1 VVQGGASEAK
11 RGAPWDGL
19 AGEAR
24 QGQVTVDVVIPVFND
39 AGSIGDLLHDLMLAR
54 QRGWFRIQSI
64 HVISDASTDGTD
76 DVIRRVA
83 GVDPRVKLVRKK
95 ERKGKQDSI
104 NLALAVTN
112 ADVVVFIDADV
123 RFADR
128 HSLAKLL
135 RHFHH
140 GDVAVVQG
148 GLVRC
153 LGGLS
158 VRPATLAAHFD
169 WILVDRIRRR
179 KALSWWSV
187 DGRVMGLS
195 RDFYHDLV
203 LPSFLADD
211 QFVFYA
217 CVQQGRR
224 FVWAD
229 DALFNYGPPVSMSD
243 FSHQWSRYFFYT
255 GKSCEYFGE
264 DFIRTDMSVPGLRR
278 TILSCL
284 WRHPLCGVMW
294 LMGFA
299 MSRVEFMLHF
309 GFDGYARGLFWTR
322 SSRLKNVGQTWR

>member
-1 VVQGGASEAK
+1 MVQGGASEAK
-11 RGAPWDGL
+11 RGAPSDGL

-24 QGQVTVDVVIPVFND
+24 QGQMTVDVVVPVFND

-76 DVIRRVA
+76 DVVHRVA

-104 NLALAVTN
+104 NVALAVTN

-128 HSLAKLL
+128 YSLAKLL
-135 RHFHH
+135 RHFRD

-148 GLVRC
+148 GLVGF

-158 VRPATLAAHFD
+158 VRPVTLAAHFD

-187 DGRVMGLS
+187 DGRVVALS

-211 QFVFYA
+211 QFIFYA

-229 DALFNYGPPVSMSD
+229 DALFYYGPPASMSD
-243 FSHQWSRYFFYT
+243 LSHQWSRYFFYT
-255 GKSCEYFGE
+255 DKSCEYFGE
-264 DFIRTDMSVPGLRR
+264 DFIRTDMSVPSLRR

-294 LMGFA
+294 LTGVA

-309 GFDGYARGLFWTR
+309 GFDGYGRGLF
-322 SSRLKNVGQTWR
+322 